1 MYLCARAG
9 VALTFETQKRTVAE
23 LFAGTTI
30 YRMPLFQR
38 PYSWEEETAAQLY
51 DDIHAALERSGSLT
65 GRTSSGSEYFLG
77 PVIVAQLRRTE
88 VYDVI
93 DGQQRLVALT
103 IILAIIRDKLQEE
116 LRRKELQRMLW
127 RGQSRVQGLDELP
140 RVSLREDNQECFER
154 WVLKDGATR
163 QLPTQAESETNSR
176 LLCSIRR
183 IRSEIGRAHD
193 AFLQRLATFI
203 VKRCSVVQ
211 ITTHNLDDGYILF
224 RSLNSRGQPLDELD
238 LAKAEILGQQSDQ
251 MQEAAALAEAWN
263 QAESEIGQSD
273 LKAYIES
280 ILSMVQQRTDD
291 RSLRDRVREVL
302 GDPSRAVTFTRF
314 LSGFLKHYTN
324 LEYAALDFG
333 DDSTI
338 INRVVMCL
346 RSMPDEEWQEPAL
359 IWLACQPTARD
370 SLKFFR
376 GLDGLTLGMLI
387 LGKTK
392 RQRAKRFNQITQ
404 RVIRE
409 RETLFTSAS
418 SELYLTDEER
428 RKIREILSGEIRPA
442 RKFVKPLLLR
452 LNAEMLTKTIP
463 PHFPDSVTIEHILP
477 QRPAKKSEW
486 KQLFPDDTE
495 RNRLTHQLG
504 NLTIL
509 TAEINRSNRNH
520 DFLVKKQKMFGA
532 VESQLFPL
540 TVMLASKDQWTKSE
554 IEARHAEMMRH
565 AENIM
570 G

>member
-1 MYLCARAG
+1 M
-9 VALTFETQKRTVAE
+9 ALSFDTQKQTVAE
-23 LFAGTTI
+23 LFSGTTI

-65 GRTSSGSEYFLG
+65 GRASSGSEYFLG
-77 PVIVAQLRRTE
+77 PVIVAQLRRSE
-88 VYDVI
+88 IYDVI

-116 LRRKELQRMLW
+116 PRRKELQRMLW
-127 RGQSRVQGLDELP
+127 RRESRVQGLDRLP
-140 RVSLREDNQECFER
+140 RVGLREDNQECYER
-154 WVLKDGATR
+154 WILQDGATR
-163 QLPTQAESETNSR
+163 QLPTEADTESNSR
-176 LLCSIRR
+176 LLSSIRR
-183 IRSEIGRAHD
+183 IRSEIGRQHD
-193 AFLQRLATFI
+193 AFLQRLASFV

-263 QAESEIGQSD
+263 QAESEIGSND

-280 ILSMVQQRTDD
+280 ILSMVQQRADD
-291 RSLRDRVREVL
+291 RGLRDRVREVL
-302 GDPSRAVTFTRF
+302 SDPSRAATFTTF
-314 LSGFLKHYTN
+314 LSGFLNHYTN
-324 LEYAALDFG
+324 LEYAALEFG
-333 DDSTI
+333 NDSAV
-338 INRVVMCL
+338 INRVVLCL
-346 RSMPDEEWQEPAL
+346 RNMPDDEWQEPAL
-359 IWLACQPTARD
+359 IWLAFQPTARD
-370 SLKFFR
+370 TLKFFR
-376 GLDGLTLGMLI
+376 RLDGLALGMLV

-409 RETLFTSAS
+409 RDTVFTSAS
-418 SELYLTDEER
+418 SELYLSDAER

-452 LNAEMLTKTIP
+452 LNAEMLTTTIP
-463 PHFPDSVTIEHILP
+463 PHFPSSVTIEHILP
-477 QRPAKKSEW
+477 QRPAKNSEW
-486 KQLFPDDTE
+486 KQVFPNDAE
-495 RNRLTHQLG
+495 RKRLTHQLG

-509 TAEINRSNRNH
+509 TAEINRSNRNY
-520 DFLVKKQKMFGA
+520 DFQIKKEKMFGA

-540 TVMLASKDQWTKSE
+540 TVMLASKNQWTRAD
-554 IEARHAEMMRH
+554 IEARHVELLRH

-570 G
+570 S